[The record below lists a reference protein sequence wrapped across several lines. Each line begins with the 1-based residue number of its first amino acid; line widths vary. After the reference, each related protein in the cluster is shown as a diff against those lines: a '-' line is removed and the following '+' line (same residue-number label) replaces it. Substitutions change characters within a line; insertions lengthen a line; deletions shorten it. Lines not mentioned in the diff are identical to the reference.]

1 MVCAVKAGA
10 VARKLSIDKRGIKVY
25 YLHSKYR
32 SPNFSTTG
40 RGTLIAPH
48 DPAKINLRS
57 RLIPPVWEEK
67 KCAPKYLVGTDQLG
81 RDVLS
86 RLIIGSRVSVRVSVL
101 GVAISVIV
109 GVIIGLISGFVG
121 GRVDSILSR
130 TVDTFMSIPF
140 IILALAAVGFLGPSL
155 TKLIIVLGMTGWVT
169 FARVVRGEVLLVK
182 NLEYVTAAQALGKSG
197 WRIALFH
204 LLPNVAASII
214 VLSTLKIATV
224 IIAEASLS
232 FLGMGVQPPTITWG
246 MMLSEGRNHLATS
259 WWLSTFPGVTIS
271 LTALGCILMGDWLR
285 DALDPRLCNG

>member
-1 MVCAVKAGA
+1 MKAGA
-10 VARKLSIDKRGIKVY
+10 VARKLSIDKRGIVAY
-25 YLHSKYR
+25 YLLSRYR

-48 DPAKINLRS
+48 APAKINVRS
-57 RLIPPVWEEK
+57 RLIPLVWEEK
-67 KCAPKYLVGTDQLG
+67 GDPKYLIGTDQLG

-86 RLIIGSRVSVRVSVL
+86 RLIIGSRVSVIVGVL

-109 GVIIGLISGFVG
+109 GVIIGLISGFLG

-155 TKLIIVLGMTGWVT
+155 TNLIIVLGMTGWVT

-182 NLEYVTAAQALGKSG
+182 NLEYVTATQALGQSG

-214 VLSTLKIATV
+214 VLSTLQIATV
-224 IIAEASLS
+224 RRGLAELS
-232 FLGMGVQPPTITWG
+232 GHGCTTTNDHVGRDAVRGTQPPSNLVVAVDISWCDNQPNCSW
-246 MMLSEGRNHLATS
+246 MLSDGRLA
-259 WWLSTFPGVTIS
+259 
-271 LTALGCILMGDWLR
+271 A
-285 DALDPRLCNG
+285 

>member
-1 MVCAVKAGA
+1 MKAGA
-10 VARKLSIDKRGIKVY
+10 VARKLSIDKRGIVAY
-25 YLHSKYR
+25 YLLSRYR
-32 SPNFSTTG
+32 SLNFSAAR

-48 DPAKINLRS
+48 APAKINVRS

-67 KCAPKYLVGTDQLG
+67 GAPNYLIGTDQLG

-86 RLIIGSRVSVRVSVL
+86 RLIIGSRVSVIVGVL

-109 GVIIGLISGFVG
+109 GVIIGLISGFLG

-155 TKLIIVLGMTGWVT
+155 TDLIIVLGMTGWVT

-182 NLEYVTAAQALGKSG
+182 NLEYVTAAQALGQSG

-214 VLSTLKIATV
+214 VLSTLQIATV

-246 MMLSEGRNHLATS
+246 VMLSEGRNHLATS

-285 DALDPRLCNG
+285 DALDPRLRNG